1 MTHSEARREFGT
13 TMTDDEMRA
22 LWQRLE
28 TDGCKM
34 IRYQPTI
41 NASDKSLWHMRIT
54 NPAWSDLHEADTA
67 IDVYYEQR
75 SDSSWAMVV

>member
-1 MTHSEARREFGT
+1 MTHSEARREFAA

-22 LWQRLE
+22 LWQRLDTE
-28 TDGCKM
+28 GCKI
-34 IRYQPTI
+34 IRYNPTSRAYSK
-41 NASDKSLWHMRIT
+41 NLWRIRIT
-54 NPAWSDLHEADTA
+54 NPSWTDPMDAENG